1 MSDDRRHRHHRLL
14 AALVLAV
21 AATAAASDVGPPPQ
35 DPAARATWVI
45 ERREEIQRQ
54 HEERRRTP
62 PAARATERA
71 RERAERRALR
81 PQPPAA
87 AIPDGEPVGGACPPR
102 QVCELH
108 LDAPAGKVILVT
120 ALWSAQRVRCDD
132 AAGASPGDGS
142 PVHPWWRC
150 RRALSISG
158 PGAGYT
164 GVLIDE

>member
-1 MSDDRRHRHHRLL
+1 MSNEILL
-14 AALVLAV
+14 
-21 AATAAASDVGPPPQ
+21 VGSIPLP
-35 DPAARATWVI
+35 T
-45 ERREEIQRQ
+45 EEQVFKLFGAQ
-54 HEERRRTP
+54 LGEHMT
-62 PAARATERA
+62 
-71 RERAERRALR
+71 
-81 PQPPAA
+81 